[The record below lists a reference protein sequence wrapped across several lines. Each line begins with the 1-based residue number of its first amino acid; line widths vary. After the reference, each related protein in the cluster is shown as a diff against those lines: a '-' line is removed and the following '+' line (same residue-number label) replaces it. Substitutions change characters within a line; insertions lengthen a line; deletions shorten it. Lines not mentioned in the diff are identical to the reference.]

1 MTELY
6 RALAVA
12 ALGLHLVWILWVV
25 FGWLVTKGRP
35 GLRWA
40 HIGSLVYAILIELFW
55 FPCPLT
61 LAENFFLARAGE
73 RPYEESFLIHYLD
86 AIIYPNVPQPLVTGV
101 AIAVCLL
108 ILGLY
113 ALRFCRRTAAGW

>member
-1 MTELY
+1 MTGLY
-6 RALAVA
+6 WVLAVA

-25 FGWLVTKGRP
+25 FGWVVTKGRL
-35 GLRWA
+35 GLRWL

-61 LAENFFLARAGE
+61 LAENYFLARAGE
-73 RPYEESFLIHYLD
+73 RPYRESFLIHYLD
-86 AIIYPNVPQPLVTGV
+86 AVIYPNVPATLVTGV
-101 AIAVCLL
+101 AVAVCLS

-113 ALRFCRRTAAGW
+113 ALRFLRRTPAGW